1 MQNPVTEPLTN
12 NTLDQSSSALR
23 TGWLFAI
30 VTTFV
35 YSFQPIVLKL
45 TLNEGVGA
53 ADLLFVRLLIASV
66 LFLIMSFV
74 RGLIPERLPNKAIFW
89 CMLCGLSF
97 VLGMYGYTTALNYS
111 SASIASMIFSV
122 FPIVTLIILTFMGE
136 KFTIRKGIRIAFGLF
151 GVYLIIGPGGSVHIN
166 GVLFALAACCI
177 YACYLVIMQRSLSQY
192 KGRTIML
199 YITGFTALFFG
210 LLNLGDG
217 VAFNTFTPTAW
228 WLILYQAS
236 IGTYVAQLLLFEA
249 VKHIGS
255 GQFSLLF
262 PLELFLTILWSVLLL
277 SENISTTQAIGGAFI
292 ILSLLLAINNPK
304 FIRRRIFR
312 PRI

>member
-1 MQNPVTEPLTN
+1 MQNPASLNHTTLSN
-12 NTLDQSSSALR
+12 NTSVIR
-23 TGWLFAI
+23 TGWLLAV
-30 VTTFV
+30 VTTFI
-35 YSFQPIVLKL
+35 YSFQPIALKL
-45 TLNEGVGA
+45 TLEQGVGA

-66 LFLIMSFV
+66 IFLLMSFI
-74 RGLIPERLPNKAIFW
+74 RRIPIERLPRKAVFW
-89 CMLCGLSF
+89 CMICGLSF

-122 FPIVTLIILTFMGE
+122 FPIITLIILTFMGE
-136 KFTIRKGIRIAFGLF
+136 AFTIRKAIRVVLGLF
-151 GVYLIIGPGGSVHIN
+151 GVYLIIGPGGSVALT
-166 GVLFALAACCI
+166 GVAFALGACVI
-177 YACYLVIMQRSLSQY
+177 YASYLVIMQRSLSQY

-199 YITGFTALFFG
+199 YITGFTAVFFG
-210 LLNLGDG
+210 LINISNG
-217 VAFNTFTPTAW
+217 VALETFTPTAW
-228 WLILYQAS
+228 LLILYQAS
-236 IGTYVAQLLLFEA
+236 IGTCIAQLLLFET

-262 PLELFLTILWSVLLL
+262 PLELFLTILWSILLL
-277 SENISTTQAIGGAFI
+277 SERISMTQSIGGAFI